1 MNTEPM
7 YPQVLFQ
14 NRQPD
19 RIATLEEYRKSGG
32 YEAITESLKNRS
44 HKDIQEILLESN
56 LLGRG
61 GAAFPA
67 GRKIM
72 TVSDDA
78 PYPRYVICNADEME
92 PGTFKD
98 RVLIHADPHM
108 LIEGMIIA
116 GYAALA
122 EKGII
127 FIRPE
132 YENAARIL
140 EREIGLA
147 EEAGYLGKNILG
159 SDYSFSIDVHRSG
172 GRYICGEVTAQLNA
186 LEGKRPNPKQPPPY
200 PTEKGLWG
208 KPTVTQNVE
217 TLCCMPH
224 ILRNGAQ
231 WFKDLSLTEAGAGT
245 KIYCVSG
252 KVNRPGCYELPMGV
266 KLSEIIEE
274 HAGGMKNGAEFK
286 ACLPG
291 GASTRFLSREHYDIP
306 MDFNS
311 LREVGHRLGTA
322 AIMVFDEDTCM
333 VAATLNLLEF
343 FARESCG
350 WCTPCR
356 EGVPYLKD
364 LMWRIEHGQGE
375 EEFLSML
382 RKQSKYL
389 WISYCAFAPGAMS
402 PVEGLLNDFEDEV
415 MAHIRQKRCP
425 FKGGE

>member
-1 MNTEPM
+1 M

-32 YEAITESLKNRS
+32 YEAITDTLKNRS
-44 HKDIQEILLESN
+44 HKDVQEILLDSN

-147 EEAGYLGKNILG
+147 EEAGFLGENILG

-224 ILRNGAQ
+224 ILRKGAQ

-415 MAHIRQKRCP
+415 MAHIRQKKCP
-425 FKGGE
+425 FKGGV